1 MAAQIHLGYGINV
14 SKPNSEHLAWA
25 GELGMEWIKVYSA
38 TASWPSKTLR
48 RIPANW
54 QDYDNLDTY
63 CAEVKSYVSPQID
76 AYEIGNEP
84 NLDWA
89 WSEGTADVKVP
100 DPYQYTQVL
109 KTAYTC
115 IKQVNPDAIVVSGGL
130 ATVGPY
136 DKEADP
142 PGYPQAWNDLK
153 FLQAMYDYGA
163 QDYFDAL
170 GSHPYGFYFPPE
182 QDPGGWAY
190 NPIYGDMYVD
200 GLAFRRAEQQREVM
214 VANGDVNKQIWA
226 TEWGWLLRQ
235 EACQSEWET
244 QGRWWQ
250 VVDEAT
256 QAEYIQRAFEYAHDH
271 WPWMGPMFLFNLD
284 FSLSGYPPCDA
295 MNYYAIRGSD
305 GSPRQAYTTL
315 RDMPKWPYA
324 VVTPEAVNLLIDDKS
339 PGVYTRTV
347 RIDNIGAAPLT
358 YTVSAAAPWLAV
370 PSGVYTGSGVITLT
384 VNTLGFV
391 PGTTYTAPATVTTNS
406 TPTHMHRPITVT
418 VLVADDIL
426 NTFLPLIIKDF
437 HQP

>member
-1 MAAQIHLGYGINV
+1 
-14 SKPNSEHLAWA
+14 
-25 GELGMEWIKVYSA
+25 
-38 TASWPSKTLR
+38 
-48 RIPANW
+48 
-54 QDYDNLDTY
+54 
-63 CAEVKSYVSPQID
+63 
-76 AYEIGNEP
+76 
-84 NLDWA
+84 
-89 WSEGTADVKVP
+89 
-100 DPYQYTQVL
+100 
-109 KTAYTC
+109 
-115 IKQVNPDAIVVSGGL
+115 
-130 ATVGPY
+130 
-136 DKEADP
+136 
-142 PGYPQAWNDLK
+142 
-153 FLQAMYDYGA
+153 
-163 QDYFDAL
+163 
-170 GSHPYGFYFPPE
+170 
-182 QDPGGWAY
+182 
-190 NPIYGDMYVD
+190 
-200 GLAFRRAEQQREVM
+200 
-214 VANGDVNKQIWA
+214 
-226 TEWGWLLRQ
+226 
-235 EACQSEWET
+235 
-244 QGRWWQ
+244 
-250 VVDEAT
+250 
-256 QAEYIQRAFEYAHDH
+256 
-271 WPWMGPMFLFNLD
+271 
-284 FSLSGYPPCDA
+284 